1 MCLAIPGEI
10 LNINEATALER
21 TGMVK
26 FGAIEKE
33 ASLAFLPEATVGDY
47 VLVHA
52 GVAISIVQPD
62 EAKRIFEY
70 LDEIGEVEL

>member
-10 LNINEATALER
+10 VSIGGGSALEC
-21 TGMVK
+21 TGVVK

-33 ASLAFLPEATVGDY
+33 VNLAFVSEAAIGDY

-52 GVAISIVQPD
+52 GVAISIVQPE
-62 EAKRIFEY
+62 EAQRIFNY
-70 LDEIGEVEL
+70 LEEIDEVC

>member
-10 LNINEATALER
+10 LNISSGSALER
-21 TGMVK
+21 TGTIK

-33 ASLAFLPEATVGDY
+33 ASLAFVPEAVTGDY

-52 GVAISIVQPD
+52 GVAISIVQEE
-62 EAKRIFEY
+62 EAQRIFNY
-70 LDEIGEVEL
+70 LDEIGEAEL

>member
-10 LNINEATALER
+10 IRTDGAALER
-21 TGMVK
+21 TGLVR

-33 ASLAFLPEATVGDY
+33 ASLAFVPEAVAGDY

-52 GVAISIVQPD
+52 GVAISVVQPE
-62 EAKRIFEY
+62 EAQRIFGY

>member
-10 LNINEATALER
+10 LKISSGSALEC
-21 TGMVK
+21 TGTIK

-33 ASLAFLPEATVGDY
+33 ASLAFVPEAVTGDY

-52 GVAISIVQPD
+52 GVAISIVQEE
-62 EAKRIFEY
+62 EAQRIFNY
-70 LDEIGEVEL
+70 LDEIGEAEL

>member
-10 LNINEATALER
+10 LHISDEDAFTR
-21 TGMVK
+21 SGMVR

-33 ASLAFLPEATVGDY
+33 ASLAFVPEAGVGDY

-52 GVAISIVQPD
+52 GIAISIVQQA
-62 EAKRIFEY
+62 EARRIFEY
-70 LDEIGEVEL
+70 LDQIGEVEL